1 MTISRSF
8 CLLLMLFIGYQNANA
23 QSSNLVQPTL
33 ELIFEAKVTLDPAQE
48 LGITTY
54 GKRRI
59 IPITGG
65 TFEGPTL
72 RGTILAGGADWQTV
86 RTDGTAD
93 LEARYTLKTDD
104 GVLIYIQ
111 NKGVRHAKPEV
122 LARLA
127 KGEKVSASD
136 YYMRTTATFEVA
148 EGKYAWLTKAVV
160 VATGARL
167 PDHVL
172 LRFYRVL

>member
-1 MTISRSF
+1 MKYSIKTLPFLFLMIISKTEA
-8 CLLLMLFIGYQNANA
+8 QNG
-23 QSSNLVQPTL
+23 LPDPKM
-33 ELIFEAKVTLDPAQE
+33 ELIFEAKVTLDPVQE

-65 TFEGPTL
+65 TFQGPNIKGVVL
-72 RGTILAGGADWQTV
+72 SGGADWQTV

-111 NKGVRHAKPEV
+111 NKGVRHAKPDV

-127 KGEKVSASD
+127 KGEKVDPSE
-136 YYMRTTATFEVA
+136 YYMRTAASFEVA
-148 EGKYAWLTKAVV
+148 EGKYAWLTKCVV
-160 VATGARL
+160 ISTGARMA
-167 PDHVL
+167 DHVL
-172 LRFYRVL
+172 LRFYKIL

>member
-1 MTISRSF
+1 MTTTKN
-8 CLLLMLFIGYQNANA
+8 LTA
-23 QSSNLVQPTL
+23 QTTLPEPTL
-33 ELIFEAKVTLDPAQE
+33 ELIFEAKVTLDAVQE

-65 TFEGPTL
+65 TFQ
-72 RGTILAGGADWQTV
+72 GTHIKGVVLPGGADWQTV
-86 RTDGTAD
+86 RADGTAD

-122 LARLA
+122 LARMA
-127 KGEKVSASD
+127 KGEKVD
-136 YYMRTTATFEVA
+136 PKEYYMRTAASFEVA
-148 EGKYAWLTKAVV
+148 EGKYGWLNKAVV
-160 VATGARL
+160 ISTGARMA
-167 PDHVL
+167 DHVL